1 MHQGTEE
8 TRVSA
13 EMTRGLCELSIR
25 HPPGTFALTPASL
38 ISLQAI
44 GQHQELLEGHGL
56 DWGSGSGCLAIAA
69 AKIPAVQ
76 SVTGLEIAEANV
88 LVARDNAIRNS
99 VGDKVA
105 FLVSDSYSPIW
116 RPSEPAS
123 DSALPANT
131 CGFTG
136 SPKEERVI
144 LDRLAGKVGFIL
156 ANPPSS
162 EGDDGFGFRRIVLR
176 GATRFLVPGGVVF
189 LSVSFQYGI
198 SRVER
203 LCQEA
208 PGFMYE
214 GVLSSTDWVPFDLRR
229 PDLLHCLHL
238 YAQEERRGGLSY
250 SFRHPDESH
259 QESISAQAALAH
271 YQTTGKSPLTK
282 WQTHLFAF
290 QPFQPRFQA

>member
-1 MHQGTEE
+1 MAAPEE
-8 TRVSA
+8 TRVSV

-25 HPPGTFALTPASL
+25 HPPGTFALTHASL

-44 GQHQELLEGHGL
+44 GQHQELLKGHGL

-76 SVTGLEIAEANV
+76 SVTGLEISEANV
-88 LVARDNAIRNS
+88 LVARDNAIRNG
-99 VGDKVA
+99 VQAKVT
-105 FLVSDSYSPIW
+105 FLMSDSYSP
-116 RPSEPAS
+116 
-123 DSALPANT
+123 
-131 CGFTG
+131 
-136 SPKEERVI
+136 KEDRAI

-214 GVLSSTDWVPFDLRR
+214 GVLSSTDWVPFDLGR

-238 YAQEERRGGLSY
+238 YAQEERRGGMSY

-271 YQTTGKSPLTK
+271 YQKTGRSPLSK

-290 QPFQPRFQA
+290 QPLQPRSQA